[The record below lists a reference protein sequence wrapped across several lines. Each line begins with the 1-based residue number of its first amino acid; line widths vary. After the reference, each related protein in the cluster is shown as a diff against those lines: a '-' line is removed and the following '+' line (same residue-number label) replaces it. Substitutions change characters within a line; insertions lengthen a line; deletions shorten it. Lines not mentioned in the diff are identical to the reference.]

1 MNQTLQHSTVHS
13 VTASW
18 RRSLL
23 IAAALTVGVRLFL
36 TVYLAGADLLFPR
49 PAILHWLYDSTGVKI
64 LDSGWQGM
72 LLGVWQRE
80 DVIWY
85 QKIATVGYSA
95 RDMTVQFFPLYP
107 LLSGWLS
114 RLTTLHPIAA
124 GMLIS
129 DVSLIGALF
138 LLHRLVLPEFGLGTA
153 DRTVVYISLFPF
165 AFFLHAPLTESLAL
179 ALIVLA
185 FFLITREHLLLA
197 LAAAYLVGLTRPQ
210 GMAFGIALSVQYLAQ
225 RGALNLRILT
235 TMTRQD
241 LVRVAGITIAPLL
254 GAATFAGVV
263 NTPWRTPGVP
273 ATVGPMVQQWLTIPG
288 IPLLYSGQRILQ
300 GMAYPID
307 MSDFVLAV
315 LFLLLAGVA
324 LVKLRPGYSI
334 YAVLFVLL
342 PLSRFSE
349 RFPLMSFSRY
359 MLLLFPCFVVLAL
372 WGQRRWVHLTVVFLW
387 LSGLAFWSAM
397 YYTGSFVG

>member
-1 MNQTLQHSTVHS
+1 MAQSLKPAEVHEGG
-13 VTASW
+13 ASW

-23 IAAALTVGVRLFL
+23 VAATLTVGVRLFL
-36 TVYLAGADLLFPR
+36 TIYLAGADLLYPR

-64 LDSGWQGM
+64 VDSGWQG
-72 LLGVWQRE
+72 LFLGVWQRE

-85 QKIATVGYSA
+85 EKIATAGYSSN
-95 RDMTVQFFPLYP
+95 DMTNQFFPLYP
-107 LLSGWLS
+107 LLTGWLS
-114 RLTTLHPIAA
+114 RLTSLHPIAS

-129 DVSLIGALF
+129 DLSLIAALF
-138 LLHRLVLPEFGLGTA
+138 LIHRLVLPEFGGRAA
-153 DRTVVYISLFPF
+153 DRTLVYMSLFPF

-179 ALIVLA
+179 ALVVLS
-185 FFLITREHLLLA
+185 FFLISREKWLLA
-197 LAAAYLVGLTRPQ
+197 LAAAFLVGLTRPQ
-210 GMAFGIALSVQYLAQ
+210 GMAFGIALAVQYLAQ
-225 RGALNLRILT
+225 RGVLTRRLLTAATRKDLLRVMMI
-235 TMTRQD
+235 
-241 LVRVAGITIAPLL
+241 AAAPLL
-254 GAATFAGVV
+254 GAATFMSVV

-273 ATVGPMVQQWLTIPG
+273 ASAGPMAHQWLTMPG

-300 GMAYPID
+300 GVAYPID

-315 LFLLLAGVA
+315 SFVLLAGVS
-324 LVKLRPGYSI
+324 LIKLRPGYSA

-359 MLLLFPCFVVLAL
+359 MLLLFPCFLVLAL
-372 WGQRRWVHLTVVFLW
+372 WGQRRWVHLTVMFLW